1 MKTTAKNILLLT
13 LLTLLTFSCMAQ
25 RVLSS
30 LSDGEIAKGTDQWYR
45 AKITNNKILIENT
58 QNKFTNVKQNSPN
71 MDPTYRPGKFEISLD
86 KDPLLKICAKYTK
99 IDQLRTLVA
108 EDQYAG
114 LMIDLRT
121 DIFGNVIEVSF
132 FTDKNSTLSLQQ
144 IEQIENN
151 IKSSR
156 NLVTISPYMQKILKG
171 SNFWISDPRLL
182 FFDILKVK
190 QEMERPKRPS
200 RNERN

>member
-1 MKTTAKNILLLT
+1 
-13 LLTLLTFSCMAQ
+13 MAQ